1 MQGSKMIL
9 TTCVDDDSEKISLVD
24 DENIN
29 DLIEATYVLEKWCS
43 GNSRCYL
50 IDLSDIKDTMNQQ
63 SLVHLIFYSKIRTKN
78 LEHFNQSSKTSENSS
93 RIIRI
98 HISNI
103 HHNLV
108 KIECVFRDASATHS
122 FERTF

>member
-9 TTCVDDDSEKISLVD
+9 TTCVDDDSEKISLGY

-43 GNSRCYL
+43 GNSRSYL

-63 SLVHLIFYSKIRTKN
+63 ILY
-78 LEHFNQSSKTSENSS
+78 
-93 RIIRI
+93 
-98 HISNI
+98 
-103 HHNLV
+103 
-108 KIECVFRDASATHS
+108 A
-122 FERTF
+122 